1 MNELDLSDIET
12 LRKELGCREGLLID
26 FDYASFLDLNVLNTE
41 TGRVVNNAA
50 STANETL
57 GESQCESSIY
67 GQSQG
72 GSQGG
77 SQDSGQDSSQSEGKE
92 GFEVVDNDSGTV
104 IQPTIRKFSGARTV
118 RYYNSVH
125 PSDTQGCFR
134 RAPLLSLLLS
144 C

>member
-57 GESQCESSIY
+57 GKSRCESSIY
-67 GQSQG
+67 GRQSRQW
-72 GSQGG
+72 S
-77 SQDSGQDSSQSEGKE
+77 
-92 GFEVVDNDSGTV
+92 
-104 IQPTIRKFSGARTV
+104 R
-118 RYYNSVH
+118 
-125 PSDTQGCFR
+125 
-134 RAPLLSLLLS
+134 
-144 C
+144 